1 MEGRLN
7 FVWKLQILRSK
18 VYWIHSK
25 MYNFWQAQSQSNPIW
40 IDWTEIALIPT
51 TILALQ
57 PTHSKMKGKKNLTT
71 KMFFLTLTFFD
82 IKKFNLAQLQSKTLW
97 AWQSSVPA
105 CLYYFVWASTVCN
118 DIKHFKR
125 KTCNIQ
131 MMMADVEVS
140 RLIRS
145 G

>member
-7 FVWKLQILRSK
+7 FVGKLQILRSK
-18 VYWIHSK
+18 VSWIHSK

-82 IKKFNLAQLQSKTLW
+82 IKKFNLAQLQSKSLW

-105 CLYYFVWASTVCN
+105 CLSNLFELQQFAMTLIISRG
-118 DIKHFKR
+118 KH
-125 KTCNIQ
+125 IIYWWWWLL
-131 MMMADVEVS
+131 M
-140 RLIRS
+140 
-145 G
+145 